1 MENSTPPNIILH
13 ESKEVI
19 FYISNNYKTPI
30 NIDLWKK
37 ELNLLDYKGLV
48 IHSKC
53 IFNRLKNDDSL
64 SKNQNNKSSASLQIK
79 YEYRFVHS
87 LGS

>member
-1 MENSTPPNIILH
+1 MENNTPPNIILH
-13 ESKEVI
+13 KSKEVI
-19 FYISNNYKTPI
+19 FYISNKYKGPI

-37 ELNLLDYKGLV
+37 ELNLVKYKGLI

-64 SKNQNNKSSASLQIK
+64 CEN
-79 YEYRFVHS
+79 
-87 LGS
+87 

>member
-1 MENSTPPNIILH
+1 MEYNTPPNIILH
-13 ESKEVI
+13 KSKEVI
-19 FYISNNYKTPI
+19 FYISNNYQRPI

-64 SKNQNNKSSASLQIK
+64 NINLK
-79 YEYRFVHS
+79 
-87 LGS
+87 

>member
-1 MENSTPPNIILH
+1 MEYNTPPSIILH
-13 ESKEVI
+13 KSKEII
-19 FYISNNYKTPI
+19 FYISNNYQRPI

-64 SKNQNNKSSASLQIK
+64 SKNL
-79 YEYRFVHS
+79 
-87 LGS
+87 

>member
-1 MENSTPPNIILH
+1 MEYNTPPNIILH
-13 ESKEVI
+13 KSKEVI
-19 FYISNNYKTPI
+19 FYVSNNYQRPI

-64 SKNQNNKSSASLQIK
+64 NKNL
-79 YEYRFVHS
+79 
-87 LGS
+87 

>member
-1 MENSTPPNIILH
+1 MKSNTPPSIILH
-13 ESKEVI
+13 KSKEVI
-19 FYISNNYKTPI
+19 FYISNNYTSHI

-37 ELNLLDYKGLV
+37 ELNLVDYKGLV

-64 SKNQNNKSSASLQIK
+64 RKN
-79 YEYRFVHS
+79 
-87 LGS
+87 

>member
-1 MENSTPPNIILH
+1 MEYNCPPNIILH
-13 ESKEVI
+13 KSKEVI
-19 FYISNNYKTPI
+19 FYISNNYQRPI

-37 ELNLLDYKGLV
+37 ELNLLNYKGLI

-64 SKNQNNKSSASLQIK
+64 SKNL
-79 YEYRFVHS
+79 
-87 LGS
+87 

>member
-1 MENSTPPNIILH
+1 MVYNIPPNIILH
-13 ESKEVI
+13 KSKEVI
-19 FYISNNYKTPI
+19 FYISNNYQRPI

-37 ELNLLDYKGLV
+37 ELNLLNYKGLI

-64 SKNQNNKSSASLQIK
+64 NKNL
-79 YEYRFVHS
+79 
-87 LGS
+87 

>member
-1 MENSTPPNIILH
+1 MKYNTPPNIILH
-13 ESKEVI
+13 KSKEII
-19 FYISNNYKTPI
+19 FYVANNSQKPI

-37 ELNLLDYKGLV
+37 ELNLLNYKGLI

-64 SKNQNNKSSASLQIK
+64 NKNL
-79 YEYRFVHS
+79 
-87 LGS
+87 

>member
-1 MENSTPPNIILH
+1 MEYNTPPNIILH
-13 ESKEVI
+13 KSKEVI
-19 FYISNNYKTPI
+19 FYISNNYQRPI

-53 IFNRLKNDDSL
+53 IFNRLKNDNSL
-64 SKNQNNKSSASLQIK
+64 NKNL
-79 YEYRFVHS
+79 Y
-87 LGS
+87 

>member
-1 MENSTPPNIILH
+1 MNHNIPPNIILH
-13 ESKEVI
+13 RSKEVI
-19 FYISNNYKTPI
+19 FYISNNYQRPI

-37 ELNLLDYKGLV
+37 ELNLLNYKGLI

-64 SKNQNNKSSASLQIK
+64 SKNL
-79 YEYRFVHS
+79 
-87 LGS
+87 

>member
-1 MENSTPPNIILH
+1 MDYNTPPNIILH
-13 ESKEVI
+13 KSKEVI
-19 FYISNNYKTPI
+19 FYISNNYQRPI

-37 ELNLLDYKGLV
+37 ELNLLNYKGLI

-64 SKNQNNKSSASLQIK
+64 SKNL
-79 YEYRFVHS
+79 
-87 LGS
+87 

>member
-1 MENSTPPNIILH
+1 MEYNTPPKIILH
-13 ESKEVI
+13 KSKEVI
-19 FYISNNYKTPI
+19 FYISNNYQRPI

-37 ELNLLDYKGLV
+37 ELNLLNYKGLI

-64 SKNQNNKSSASLQIK
+64 NKNL
-79 YEYRFVHS
+79 
-87 LGS
+87 